1 MSLWGTTD
9 AVASK
14 PKWINL
20 SAYPAGTQLVFVDA
34 TEAASDSNKSK
45 GITGGGW
52 WLYRE
57 YTDSDGNTRYWAEN
71 VVSIRKTTV
80 AAGDNTDDEFVPD
93 TTVTVVIS
101 AQPTNQTTVAGAA
114 TFSVT
119 ASINPAGTAE
129 YQWQRKAKDSS
140 RWVALAGQTN
150 STLKLTDQTVA
161 NTGDQYRVVVKGSGA
176 KAVTSEPAKL
186 TFGT

>member
-45 GITGGGW
+45 GITGSGW

-57 YTDSDGNTRYWAEN
+57 YTDSDGNIRYWAEN
-71 VVSIRKTTV
+71 VVSMRKTAV
-80 AAGDNTDDEFVPD
+80 AAGNAADDTFAPD
-93 TTVTVVIS
+93 VAVTITIDT
-101 AQPTNQTTVAGAA
+101 QPTDQTTVLGAA
-114 TFSVT
+114 TFSVA
-119 ASINPAGTAE
+119 ASITPSGTLE
-129 YQWQRKAKDSS
+129 YQWQKKAVGTT
-140 RWVALAGQTN
+140 RWV
-150 STLKLTDQTVA
+150 TVA
-161 NTGDQYRVVVKGSGA
+161 GATSASLALTAQTADNTGDQYRVVVKGAGA

-186 TFGT
+186 TFDT